1 MYRRNGGVFYTTVG
15 DQRVSLR
22 TRDPVV
28 AAARERELRLG
39 VQPRPAA
46 GATAGPTVGGVLA
59 GWVESRRL
67 EAAPRSLVV
76 YEGHVRLLTDFF
88 GAETPVTALTRA
100 DLERFKAQRRRAPKT
115 INLELGSLVAALN
128 WAAEVGLVRHE
139 DVPRFGRWRVR
150 VKPREPGMVRRDQF
164 ERLLAA
170 APAGFRIVF
179 ELGRYAG
186 LRSDEVRRLTWAD
199 VDLER
204 GWLLVRDSK
213 SGDRRVAIAS
223 VLAERLREQRTRT
236 RVYVVEVRPGEGW
249 SLSGFSHRVG
259 RLFRRAGLKAAGRG
273 HTHHLLRSTF
283 ATTFSGPV
291 HALQRALGHSH
302 LQTTQRYLAAV
313 PELQREGVEGGARR

>member
-15 DQRVSLR
+15 NQRVSLR
-22 TRDPVV
+22 TRDPAV
-28 AAARERELRLG
+28 AAARERELRMG
-39 VQPRPAA
+39 AQPRPAA
-46 GATAGPTVGGVLA
+46 AAAGPTVGGVLEA
-59 GWVESRRL
+59 WLESRRL

-76 YEGHVRLLTDFF
+76 YAGHVRLLADFF
-88 GAETPVTALTRA
+88 GAETPAAALTRA
-100 DLERFKAQRRRAPKT
+100 DLERFKAQRRRAPRT

-128 WAAEVGLVRHE
+128 WAAEVGVLRHE
-139 DVPRFGRWRVR
+139 DVPRFGRWRLR
-150 VKPREPGMVRRDQF
+150 VKPRDPGFVRRDQF
-164 ERLLAA
+164 ERLLAVT
-170 APAGFRIVF
+170 PRDFRIVF

-186 LRSDEVRRLTWAD
+186 LRSDEVRRLTWGD

-213 SGDRRVAIAS
+213 SGDRRVAIAN

-249 SLSGFSHRVG
+249 SSSGFSHRIG
-259 RLFRRAGLKAAGRG
+259 RLFRRAGLKVPGRG

-283 ATTFSGPV
+283 ATSFEGPI
-291 HALQRALGHSH
+291 HALQRALGHAH

-313 PELQREGVEGGARR
+313 PELQRAGVEGGSRR